1 MTRAHLLARFVRRLR
16 RHRRG
21 AAMIEFALLGPLF
34 FLLLMGIFDYS
45 WQIYARQVLQGAV
58 AKAARASTLE
68 SNMASQ
74 TALDDRVT
82 LAVQSVFKDAVVSFT
97 RKTYDSFG
105 DVGNPEPFKDS
116 KLPLNGVYDEGEC
129 FEDINGNGKWDADR
143 GRDGNGGADDVVLY
157 TASMKIKRVLPVWR
171 MLGQPQESTLTATTV
186 LRNQPFAI
194 GSDANPVQC
203 T

>member
-1 MTRAHLLARFVRRLR
+1 MTRARLFARRLR
-16 RHRRG
+16 RQQRG
-21 AAMIEFALLGPLF
+21 TAMIEFALLGPLF
-34 FLLLMGIFDYS
+34 LLLLMGIFDYG
-45 WQIYARQVLQGAV
+45 WQLYARQVLQGAV
-58 AKAARASTLE
+58 AKAARAATLE
-68 SNMASQ
+68 SNAASQ
-74 TALDDRVT
+74 AALDDAVAAAVRKVFHDAGVT
-82 LAVQSVFKDAVVSFT
+82 FT

-116 KLPLNGVYDEGEC
+116 KKPLNGVYDEGEC

-186 LRNQPFAI
+186 LRNQPYAI
-194 GSDANPVQC
+194 GTKASVVKC
-203 T
+203 S